1 MKTSVKLNKFTYPVG
16 FLLPLLMIWTFY
28 ALCGVWP
35 FGDSTILTGDLGLE
49 FVSFY
54 KYFLSTFT
62 TKNDLTYMLCKTIGG
77 EAPGLASYYLHDPLL
92 PILFLFPGE
101 KITVGIEV
109 FFSIQ
114 AALAGLSMSFLL
126 NRRYEKRITSVIFS
140 TAYSLCGFFIG
151 YLVLTIYMTTLAFLP
166 IVLYLFLNYLDG
178 DGRKGRLLAIL
189 SIALYIYLHY
199 YLGFMLIIF
208 LGLLFLTRLIEKPDL
223 FRRIPDTALTVLTAL
238 LIDGL
243 HLLRTALALKGM
255 KTTSTADYSWHKN
268 FPMSEVFAQFYSGS
282 TRNVVMPLIY
292 CSIPVIFMALYYF
305 LSGKY
310 HIRQKLANA
319 LLLATLFISMQI
331 NTLDSVW
338 HGFNNPE
345 GFLWRYS
352 YYVSIIMIVL
362 GYKGW
367 LALIQ
372 TQAADTSDTQA
383 VTDTRAESPVDAVS
397 ADRSTPSG
405 LLLPLAKCIA
415 IGALLFGYLT
425 WQARKGNP
433 YLDPPRQIV
442 NTLLI
447 IAVTAAMI
455 LVILRHM
462 SVTHEVIKKWL
473 PTAGIILLALI
484 TMSDLLY
491 DARTIYMRLN
501 GDDDVLPSI
510 SEYEAEYR
518 HIDDAIREVQAM
530 DDGFY
535 RIEKDFDMAVNDTA
549 KFDYMGLSHNSSC
562 EQDAVIDWLRNF
574 GFCKTVYYTYY
585 NGGSTSFADCI
596 FGVKY
601 LLSDKGDCSR
611 FADKPSL
618 YTRLE
623 NSSDFRLYQNKY
635 TLPIAFGAPSALK
648 DLTFGDNNTFEK
660 QNEVAS
666 CWPGTSEKD
675 IYRRASS
682 SKYLEGA
689 QEQEAGHFVKTD
701 EEGYIVYDI
710 KVTDDLPLYMYFS
723 APARQSA
730 EVFVNDESYDWYFTE
745 NHWNVLNI
753 GTYEKG
759 DTVEVKMQIL
769 NDDLWITEAC
779 FYYEDPEALSKWGQ
793 SAALFTEGIGEID
806 EVSSSHFRINADL
819 TDNRT
824 VVLSIPYDSAWHIK
838 CDGRRVKG
846 VPVMEMLLGMDIP
859 SGSHTIEMKYVP
871 HGTVPGI
878 FISLAG
884 IILLVLLCHSKFAS
898 IISGMKSRLS
908 RKNRAISSAS
918 S

>member
-1 MKTSVKLNKFTYPVG
+1 MTSSRLNKFTYPVA

-126 NRRYEKRITSVIFS
+126 NRRCGKHLSSVIFS
-140 TAYSLCGFFIG
+140 TTYSLCGFFIG

-166 IVLYLFLNYLDG
+166 VVLYIFLEYLDG
-178 DGRKGRLLAIL
+178 DGKKGRLLTIL

-292 CSIPVIFMALYYF
+292 CSIPVVFMALYYL

-310 HIRQKLANA
+310 HIRQKLANI
-319 LLLATLFISMQI
+319 LLLAAIFISMQI

-352 YYVSIIMIVL
+352 YYISIIMIVMA
-362 GYKGW
+362 YKGW
-367 LALIQ
+367 IALFDDDVPYREPRFSGVLLPLVKCVGI
-372 TQAADTSDTQA
+372 
-383 VTDTRAESPVDAVS
+383 
-397 ADRSTPSG
+397 G
-405 LLLPLAKCIA
+405 LLLLA
-415 IGALLFGYLT
+415 YLT

-442 NTLLI
+442 NTILI

-462 SVTHEVIKKWL
+462 SVTHEIIKKWL
-473 PTAGIILLALI
+473 PAAGIILLTVI

-491 DARTIYMRLN
+491 DAKTIYMRLN

-510 SEYEAEYR
+510 SEYEEEYR
-518 HIDDAIREVQAM
+518 HIDSAIKEIQAM

-562 EQDAVIDWLRNF
+562 EQDAVIDWLTNF
-574 GFCKTVYYTYY
+574 GFCKTVFYTYY
-585 NGGSTSFADCI
+585 NGGSTTFADCL
-596 FGVKY
+596 FGIRY

-611 FADKPSL
+611 FDDKPTL
-618 YTRLE
+618 YERLE
-623 NSSDFRLYQNKY
+623 NESDFRLYSNKY
-635 TLPIAFGAPSALK
+635 ALPIAFGAPSAIK
-648 DLTFGDNNTFEK
+648 SFTFGDNNTFEK

-666 CWPGTSEKD
+666 LWPGTSEKA
-675 IYRRASS
+675 IYRRAGSS
-682 SKYLEGA
+682 RSLEGA
-689 QEQEAGHFVKTD
+689 QEQEAGHFVRTD
-701 EEGYIVYDI
+701 EEGYVVYDI
-710 KVTDDLPLYMYFS
+710 DITENLPLYMYFR
-723 APARQSA
+723 APHRQSA
-730 EVFVNDESYDWYFTE
+730 EVFVNGDSYDWYFTE

-753 GTYEKG
+753 GTYDIG

-769 NDDLWITEAC
+769 NEDLWISEAC
-779 FYYEDPEALSKWGQ
+779 FYYEDPDALVRWGQ
-793 SAALFTEGIGEID
+793 SAALISEGVGEID
-806 EVSSSHFRINADL
+806 EISSSHFRIPVDI
-819 TDNRT
+819 TDDRT
-824 VVLSIPYDSAWHIK
+824 VVISIPYDSAWHIR
-838 CDGRRVKG
+838 CDGKKLKS
-846 VPVMEMLLGMDIP
+846 VPVLGMLLGMDIP
-859 SGSHTIEMKYVP
+859 SGTHMIEMKYVP

-878 FISLAG
+878 FITHAEGNAAFRRILHRICQKVHDYLAD
-884 IILLVLLCHSKFAS
+884 SD
-898 IISGMKSRLS
+898 IISH
-908 RKNRAISSAS
+908 KNRNTFFCKLCIFYINSN
-918 S
+918 